1 MKSLSNKCWGGN
13 PTPLQKGFTMI
24 KVKYTQS
31 PIGVFIGYI
40 SKLGQV
46 HFMSGD
52 SKEKLRLNAI
62 KTGRLYYD
70 TENVELE
77 NTMTRT
83 EAFPYHLMP
92 KRLISQWWRGF
103 NESGKPTKR
112 HGGFN
117 SKEVMDKRKK
127 LSKAKPEPMSE
138 FAFHITRRIG
148 NKMFVFGC
156 KPIAEYDLEV
166 EEPMPVLDK
175 PVVDDSYSN
184 PIDDL
189 DF

>member
-13 PTPLQKGFTMI
+13 STPLQKGFTMI

-52 SKEKLRLNAI
+52 TKEKLRMNAI

-83 EAFPYHLMP
+83 DAFPYHLMP

-117 SKEVMDKRKK
+117 SKEVMDRRKK
-127 LSKAKPEPMSE
+127 LSKVKPEPIPE

-156 KPIAEYDLEV
+156 KPIAEYDLE
-166 EEPMPVLDK
+166 EEQLPDINAKTSNDSLTEFSLD
-175 PVVDDSYSN
+175 D
-184 PIDDL
+184 
-189 DF
+189 